1 LLKII
6 YVGQSWGA
14 LIEIM
19 ELHSQQ
25 RASTVLFGRLA
36 HCMKESTR
44 TRVGSTDRD
53 ALLVCCNAYLG
64 IDSDPDDIID
74 VIPLHELPFL
84 PNHRPAGTT
93 SPPVATL
100 YAKECAEPAS
110 YADALSGPHAHEW
123 TAAVQH

>member
-6 YVGQSWGA
+6 YVGQFWGA
-14 LIEIM
+14 LFEIM
-19 ELHSQQ
+19 ELLSHQ
-25 RASTVLFGRLA
+25 RASTLRFGRLA

-44 TRVGSTDRD
+44 TSVGSTYHN
-53 ALLVCCNAYLG
+53 ALLVCCNTYPG

-74 VIPLHELPFL
+74 VFSLHELPSL

-100 YAKECAEPAS
+100 YAKECAESAS

-123 TAAVQH
+123 TLAMQK